1 MRCKQGQQARIIQ
14 SIDGISVGLIV
25 TCVSYDGDHSQYGP
39 IWKVASDVEMVSEYG
54 AVGRNMHVPDE
65 WLEPIVDNIDDK
77 HYNKEM
83 EKVE

>member
-65 WLEPIVDNIDDK
+65 WLEPIVDPDEVK
-77 HYNKEM
+77 TRTEELAYEQ
-83 EKVE
+83 